1 MYLFLMVAL
10 IAGWGLGE
18 LRRTITETSERFLP
32 KQYANLKEYAGII
45 VPVAACLLL
54 VTATVPAHFD
64 IPYYQLIDED
74 DYETFI
80 WIEENID
87 SFRDENHSYD
97 QAAVDPFK
105 ASPFSAITRLYIV
118 SSTMH
123 PIPGYEYHKEVSTFL
138 NNGCIDTSFL
148 EKFDVS
154 VIYNSYCNN
163 ANLTMI
169 YPNVYLYP
177 GLYG

>member
-1 MYLFLMVAL
+1 MVAL

-32 KQYANLKEYAGII
+32 KQYANLKKYTGII
-45 VPVAACLLL
+45 VPVVACLLL

-64 IPYYQLIDED
+64 ISYYQLIDED

-87 SFRDENHSYD
+87 NFRDENHSYD
-97 QAAVDPFK
+97 RGAVNPFF
-105 ASPFSAITRLYIV
+105 ASPFSAVTRLYMV
-118 SSTMH
+118 SSIMH
-123 PIPGYEYHKEVSTFL
+123 PIHGYSLHTEMEKFL
-138 NNGCIDTSFL
+138 NEKCVDTSFMDQH
-148 EKFDVS
+148 KIS
-154 VIYNSYCNN
+154 VIYTTSCNN

-169 YPNVYLYP
+169 HPNVYIYTN
-177 GLYG
+177 